1 MDSFD
6 DEIRAHL
13 VDLVDVGLLV
23 DLLHGAGAG
32 LERGERLRGRLAA
45 LQRDDLLLE
54 LELLVL
60 ELLNLLLVELLLLEA
75 LQRGALVLGAV
86 EVLRLL
92 ELGRH
97 LLMQQRLA
105 LLEHGQR
112 LRDGRGGEGQR
123 MKARF
128 AGRFFVLGGAASRG
142 THVLQLLD
150 RAQGAR
156 LRRAEAPAAGS
167 GTPAAPA
174 AGTLASE
181 QFLEHPPSKDRN
193 VTPFAC
199 HERPLFSRCGPRPA
213 LCARCSPDC
222 AGSRKMRPAPSLC
235 RARVETERRVTAA
248 AAVRASFGSLGRV
261 PL

>member
-1 MDSFD
+1 M
-6 DEIRAHL
+6 
-13 VDLVDVGLLV
+13 

-105 LLEHGQR
+105 LLE
-112 LRDGRGGEGQR
+112 EE
-123 MKARF
+123 ARE
-128 AGRFFVLGGAASRG
+128 
-142 THVLQLLD
+142 
-150 RAQGAR
+150 
-156 LRRAEAPAAGS
+156 LRRQARRDEAGPKG
-167 GTPAAPA
+167 P
-174 AGTLASE
+174 E
-181 QFLEHPPSKDRN
+181 QKDE
-193 VTPFAC
+193 VA
-199 HERPLFSRCGPRPA
+199 
-213 LCARCSPDC
+213 
-222 AGSRKMRPAPSLC
+222 
-235 RARVETERRVTAA
+235 
-248 AAVRASFGSLGRV
+248 
-261 PL
+261 